1 MVAHEVLYAFA
12 RLESQSVIHRLHFAC
27 MIVIYGLHMPMIEVR
42 ETPEFTR
49 WLAALKDQRAV
60 LHIVRRI
67 SRVAAGNTG
76 DAKSVGGSV
85 SELRIDHGPGYRVY
99 FTRRRRALVILLCGG
114 DKRTQSRDI
123 RKATEI
129 AEKLED

>member
-1 MVAHEVLYAFA
+1 
-12 RLESQSVIHRLHFAC
+12 
-27 MIVIYGLHMPMIEVR
+27 MIEVR
-42 ETPEFTR
+42 ETPEFAR

-76 DAKSVGGSV
+76 DAKSVGGPV

-99 FTRRRRALVILLCGG
+99 FTRRGQALVVLLCAG

-123 RKATEI
+123 RKAMEI